1 MKVKN
6 VIKIRRLFIILAF
19 VFLIIFSNT
28 YVNISNASDAPSVD
42 TGSVYL
48 MDSRTTKPLYSKDE
62 NTRMYPA
69 STTKIMTAILTLEN
83 CSNLDDIATASYEAV
98 SSIPEGYSIADIQ
111 VGEQLTIRQ
120 LLELL
125 LVHSAND
132 AANVLAE
139 YIGGS
144 TDSFVSM
151 MNTKL
156 NELGLVN
163 THFTNTYGLQD
174 ENHYTTA
181 KDLAFLMKYC
191 LQNETFR
198 KISGQASCAIPATN
212 MWGPRKYAS
221 TNELLIAGNEN
232 YYQYVF
238 SGKTGFTSQ
247 AKHCLVTAAYNN
259 DLELI
264 CVVLGN
270 DDRFNVTRL
279 LYDYAFSNY
288 ELKNVINENDVVTN
302 INVEGASNDTKN
314 LNLLISED
322 IPALVDKNSDEELV
336 PIIQLNDNISAP
348 IYKGEVLGK
357 VTYSINGVDY
367 TTDLIAAHDVK
378 KSNVITYLVLGLI
391 GIILIF
397 IIWFIIEKR
406 KKILKLSE
414 IND

>member
-1 MKVKN
+1 M
-6 VIKIRRLFIILAF
+6 
-19 VFLIIFSNT
+19 
-28 YVNISNASDAPSVD
+28 
-42 TGSVYL
+42 
-48 MDSRTTKPLYSKDE
+48 
-62 NTRMYPA
+62 
-69 STTKIMTAILTLEN
+69 
-83 CSNLDDIATASYEAV
+83 
-98 SSIPEGYSIADIQ
+98 Q
-111 VGEQLTIRQ
+111 
-120 LLELL
+120 LL

-247 AKHCLVTAAYNN
+247 AKYCLVTAAYNN

-288 ELKNVINENDVVTN
+288 ELKNVINENDIVTN

-322 IPALVDKNSDEELV
+322 IPALVDKNSDEELI

-348 IYKGEVLGK
+348 IYKGEILGK

-378 KSNVITYLVLGLI
+378 KSNVIIYLVLGLI
-391 GIILIF
+391 GIIFIF

-414 IND
+414 LND

>member
-1 MKVKN
+1 M
-6 VIKIRRLFIILAF
+6 RLRKFFIIFCFL
-19 VFLIIFSNT
+19 FLIIFLSCYT
-28 YVNISNASDAPSVD
+28 NISSASELPFIND
-42 TGSVYL
+42 GSVYL

-62 NTRMYPA
+62 NSKMFPA
-69 STTKIMTAILTLEN
+69 STTKIMTAILALEN
-83 CSNLDDIATASYEAV
+83 SNLDTVVTASYNAI
-98 SSIPEGYSIADIQ
+98 SAIPEGYSTADIQ
-111 VGEQLTIRQ
+111 VGEQLTVEQ

-191 LQNETFR
+191 LENETFR

>member
-98 SSIPEGYSIADIQ
+98 ETIPEGYSIADIQ
-111 VGEQLTIRQ
+111 IGEQLTIRQ

-144 TDSFVSM
+144 TSSFVSM

-156 NELGLVN
+156 DELGLKN
-163 THFTNTYGLQD
+163 THFTNAYGLHD
-174 ENHYTTA
+174 ENHYSTA
-181 KDLAFLMKYC
+181 YDLAFLMKYC
-191 LQNETFR
+191 LENDTFT

-212 MWGPRKYAS
+212 MSEPRKYDS
-221 TNELLIAGNEN
+221 TNRLLIAGDEY

-270 DDRFNVTRL
+270 DDRFNITKS
-279 LYDYAFSNY
+279 LYEYAFSNY
-288 ELKNVINENDVVTN
+288 ALKNVINQNDVVTN
-302 INVEGASNDTKN
+302 ITVDNASYDTKS
-314 LNLLISED
+314 LDLLISET
-322 IPALVDKNSDEELV
+322 IPALVNVNDNSELTPIIDLNSD
-336 PIIQLNDNISAP
+336 ITAP
-348 IYKGEVLGK
+348 IYKGDILGE
-357 VTYSINGVDY
+357 VTYQINGVNY
-367 TTDLIAAHDVK
+367 TTTLIASHDVE
-378 KSNVITYLVLGLI
+378 KSNIVIYLYIGLF
-391 GIILIF
+391 IIFLIF
-397 IIWFIIEKR
+397 IIWIIIIKM
-406 KKILKLSE
+406 KKNKSTQE
-414 IND
+414 

>member
-1 MKVKN
+1 MKIKKLL
-6 VIKIRRLFIILAF
+6 VILTFI
-19 VFLIIFSNT
+19 FLIIFSNT
-28 YVNISNASDAPSVD
+28 YINISSAAEAPSID
-42 TGSVYL
+42 TGSIYL
-48 MDSRTTKPLYSKDE
+48 MDSRTTKPLYTKDE

-83 CSNLDDIATASYEAV
+83 CDLDEVVTANYSALSN
-98 SSIPEGYSIADIQ
+98 IPEGYTTADIQ
-111 VGEQLTIRQ
+111 IGEQLTIEQ

-139 YIGGS
+139 YVGGS
-144 TDSFVSM
+144 IDSFVSM

-156 NELGLVN
+156 NDLRLADS
-163 THFTNTYGLQD
+163 HFTNAYGLQD
-174 ENHYTTA
+174 DNHYTTA
-181 KDLAFLMKYC
+181 HDLAFLMKYC

-221 TNELLIAGNEN
+221 TNELLIAGNEY

-270 DDRFNVTRL
+270 DDRFNVTRS
-279 LYDYAFSNY
+279 LYEYAFSNY

-302 INVEGASNDTKN
+302 ITVNGASNKTRN
-314 LNLLISED
+314 LDVLISET
-322 IPALVDKNSDEELV
+322 IPALVETNAVTELT
-336 PIIQLNDNISAP
+336 PIIDLNDNISAP
-348 IYKGEVLGK
+348 ISQGDILGK
-357 VTYSINGVDY
+357 VTYSINGVNY
-367 TTDLIAAHDVK
+367 TTNLIASHDVE
-378 KSNVITYLVLGLI
+378 KSNVVSYLVFGLVL
-391 GIILIF
+391 IIFIF
-397 IIWFIIEKR
+397 IIMGILNYR
-406 KKILKLSE
+406 KKVNNENQI
-414 IND
+414 